1 MDIIDAIKGRRSVR
15 NFTDEDVD
23 EDTIRKLIEL
33 GNLAPSA
40 GNLQA
45 RDFVVVRDAKKRAL
59 LAEASRQ
66 SFVSKAPVVLV
77 VCANKERIIHY
88 GERGINLYSVQDAS
102 AAVENILLAAH
113 SFGLGTCWVGAF
125 SEEKVA
131 KVLSL
136 PKHVRPVAIIP
147 IGHYSKKPE
156 PTSRIEVDKLMHID
170 GW

>member
-1 MDIIDAIKGRRSVR
+1 MDVIEAIKERRSVR
-15 NFTDEDVD
+15 NFTDEEVD
-23 EDTIRKLIEL
+23 MDKVRKLVEL

-45 RDFVVVRDAKKRAL
+45 RDFIIVKDAKKREL

-77 VCANKERIIHY
+77 VCANKERIMHY
-88 GERGINLYSVQDAS
+88 GERGINLYCVQDAS

-131 KVLSL
+131 KILSL

-147 IGHYSKKPE
+147 IGHYSRKPE
-156 PTSRIEVDKLMHID
+156 APERFEAIRLIHTD